1 MTTIRRRLTF
11 WYTVALALTI
21 LAFGTLLY
29 LERRQ
34 SSLRELDHR
43 LLLEADLADRWL
55 SESFTVLGRIVTTT
69 AGGRPALDPGISAY
83 LEALGD
89 YLIVADTTGQ
99 ILALSDPARELRAAD
114 LQRLTSVLDS
124 LRLPKQAGN
133 LDLGPPLGTQRY
145 LAVRVEKAGP
155 EVGAVMVATSLRQ
168 VAFGPTAL
176 LRSMLLIAPIIL
188 LGAVL
193 VGYWLAGT
201 SLRPVQ
207 GIMDE
212 VDAISDGRS
221 LHRRLAVPISGD
233 EMARLAVTV
242 NGMLARLEL
251 SFASLHRFTADA
263 SHELKTPLMV
273 LRAGVERALIH
284 PGVPSEILQ
293 SLDETLAQINQMS
306 EMVEN
311 LLTLARADE
320 GRAPLAVEESDLR
333 EVLGDVAETAGML
346 GESAGISVTTDM
358 PNGPVRLAVDRHRIR
373 EMLLNLVTNAIKYT
387 PQQGSVALTLGED
400 NGAVVV
406 TVRDTGIGIAP
417 GDLPHIFE
425 RFWRADPARSRT
437 GDRPGTGLGLAI
449 TKWIAEAHG
458 GSITVHS
465 RPGRGTMFVVRLP
478 KDGGQT
484 ETAGQGGSGADGQA
498 ESAGQRGR
506 GGDVQRGGRGAPA
519 A

>member
-1 MTTIRRRLTF
+1 MTTIRRRLTL
-11 WYTVALALTI
+11 WYTVALTVTVV
-21 LAFGTLLY
+21 AFGTLVY

-34 SSLRELDHR
+34 SSLRELDQQ

-55 SESFTVLGRIVTTT
+55 AGSYSVLGQIVTTDG
-69 AGGRPALDPGISAY
+69 ARPALDPGISAY
-83 LEALGD
+83 LEAVRD
-89 YLIVADTTGQ
+89 PLIVVDTTGAV
-99 ILALSDPARELRAAD
+99 LALSELARGLPASGI
-114 LQRLTSVLDS
+114 QRLSAVLDS
-124 LRLPKQAGN
+124 LRLPKASGT
-133 LDLGPPLGTQRY
+133 LDLGPPVGPVRY
-145 LAVRVEKAGP
+145 LAMRVQDAGP
-155 EVGAVMVATSLRQ
+155 HVGGILVATSVRRAAL
-168 VAFGPTAL
+168 GPTDL
-176 LRSMLLIAPIIL
+176 LRSMLLIAPVIL
-188 LGAVL
+188 VGAVL

-212 VDAISDGRS
+212 VEAISDGRS
-221 LHRRLAVPISGD
+221 LHRRLAVPMSGD
-233 EMARLAVTV
+233 EMARLALTV
-242 NGMLARLEL
+242 NGMLARLEQ

-273 LRAGVERALIH
+273 LRAGVERALTH
-284 PGVPSEILQ
+284 PGIPSEILQ

-333 EVLGDVAETAGML
+333 ELLGDVAETAGML
-346 GESAGISVTTDM
+346 GESAGITVTSEH
-358 PNGPVRLAVDRHRIR
+358 PAVPVPLPVDRHRIR

-387 PQQGSVALTLGED
+387 AQGGTVSLALTQED
-400 NGAVVV
+400 DAAVF

-437 GDRPGTGLGLAI
+437 GDRPGTGLGLSI

-458 GSITVHS
+458 GSITVQS
-465 RPGRGTMFVVRLP
+465 RPGRGSVFRVRLP
-478 KDGGQT
+478 R
-484 ETAGQGGSGADGQA
+484 EAAD
-498 ESAGQRGR
+498 R
-506 GGDVQRGGRGAPA
+506 PA
-519 A
+519 AEEGAANPLVTELSSSG